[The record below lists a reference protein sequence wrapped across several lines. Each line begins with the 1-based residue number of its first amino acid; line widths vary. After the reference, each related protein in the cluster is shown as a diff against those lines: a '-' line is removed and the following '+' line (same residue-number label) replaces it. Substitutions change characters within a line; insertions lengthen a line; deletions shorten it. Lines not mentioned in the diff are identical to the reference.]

1 MHTSCLKGATS
12 MSTLLPVDDNGHPI
26 GILGFDYRGTQKLAV
41 GTVSSR
47 NVTPI
52 AADIEVVSVIATG
65 ACRFEVG
72 DASVVANTTASPF
85 LYPGQYL
92 DLPLRHGERYI
103 AFIAEDT
110 PCSAY
115 IIGRV

>member
-1 MHTSCLKGATS
+1 

-26 GILGFDYRGTQKLAV
+26 GILGFDYRGTQKL
-41 GTVSSR
+41 TVSSVSTR
-47 NVTPI
+47 NVAPI
-52 AADIEVVSVIATG
+52 AGDIEVVSIIATG

-72 DASVVANTTASPF
+72 DASVVADPVSSPF

-92 DLPLRHGERYI
+92 DLPLRHGERHL
-103 AFIAEDT
+103 AFVAEDGA
-110 PCSAY
+110 CFAY